1 MFSTSPGNN
10 LKEIWKKK
18 GMHQYLGKLQ
28 RIVMSLFA
36 IDIGK
41 KSEMGDTVQINEELK
56 EVTLIVANQH
66 QYMLI
71 KFVNIACY
79 IFMKLKI

>member
-1 MFSTSPGNN
+1 MD
-10 LKEIWKKK
+10 
-18 GMHQYLGKLQ
+18 QYLGKLQ

-36 IDIGK
+36 TDLGK
-41 KSEMGDTVQINEELK
+41 NSEMVVTVQINKELK

-71 KFVNIACY
+71 KFVNISCF
-79 IFMKLKI
+79 IFMKLKNMIEESV